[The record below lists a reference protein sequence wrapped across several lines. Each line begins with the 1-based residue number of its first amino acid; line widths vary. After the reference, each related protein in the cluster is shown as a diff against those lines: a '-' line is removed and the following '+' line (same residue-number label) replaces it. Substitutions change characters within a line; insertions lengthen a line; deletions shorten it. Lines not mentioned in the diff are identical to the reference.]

1 MRFPISFFRMVSSI
15 WPKEKGS
22 GLALYRL
29 KRTVRKYHSC
39 YTIPTGRGKLPTVSF
54 RSRYLTV
61 KVIEQMANHFEAD
74 RR

>member
-39 YTIPTGRGKLPTVSF
+39 YTIPIGGGGENYQP
-54 RSRYLTV
+54 YLL
-61 KVIEQMANHFEAD
+61 EAD
-74 RR
+74 I

>member
-39 YTIPTGRGKLPTVSF
+39 YTILIGRGKLPTVSF

-61 KVIEQMANHFEAD
+61 KVIEQMANHFEAH